1 MQDALKGVTVL
12 EVGVLTPGKY
22 CGFLMTGW
30 GAKSIRI
37 EREAS
42 QSGVAVEDLQL
53 NRGKQSV
60 ILDLRDEADRQAFFD
75 LARTADVLIEG
86 YRPGVAGRL
95 GINYDAIRAVNGGII
110 YCSISGFG
118 QAGPDIGRAAY
129 DLSFMAESGLLHAL
143 HGNGSEVVSPQTYL
157 ADAATGL
164 TAAFAIAAALQA
176 RNGTGQGRHID
187 LSMQETVFSML
198 SVSHGTISDGAAN
211 SGRISADRSARPAY
225 NIYRTRDGRYVA
237 ITALGEKSCRALF
250 RYFGNEELWQ
260 QGLALGD
267 QGHQAKVFLQRHFA
281 EHDAQHWRDALAAL
295 GLEIALVKTPEEAFD
310 SPQLQA
316 RNMVLDTRDGSGGP
330 LRQIGFP
337 ATARAAAPQL
347 APAPEPGADQSI
359 VQSPKGRTP
368 HA

>member
-1 MQDALKGVTVL
+1 MLDALKGTTVL

-42 QSGVAVEDLQL
+42 QDGVTIEDLQL

-60 ILDLRDEADRQAFFD
+60 ILDLRDDADRKALID

-86 YRPGVAGRL
+86 YRPGVTHRL
-95 GINYDAIRAVNGGII
+95 GIGYDAIRAVNEGII

-118 QAGPDIGRAAY
+118 QAGPDTGRAVY

-143 HGNGSEVVSPQTYL
+143 HANGSGIASPQTYL

-164 TAAFAIAAALQA
+164 TAAFAIAAALHG
-176 RNGTGQGRHID
+176 RNRTGQGRHID

-198 SVSHGTISDGAAN
+198 SVSHGTIGDGAVN

-225 NIYRTRDGRYVA
+225 NIYRARDGRYVA
-237 ITALGEKSCRALF
+237 ITALSEKACRILF
-250 RYFGNEELWQ
+250 RYFGSEGLWQ
-260 QGLALGD
+260 EGLALGD
-267 QGHQAKVFLQRHFA
+267 QGQEAKVFLEQRFA
-281 EHDAQHWRDALAAL
+281 ENDAQHWRDALAAL
-295 GLEIALVKTPEEAFD
+295 EIEVALVKTPEEAFD

-316 RNMVLDTRDGSGGP
+316 RNMVLDTHDGSGEP

-337 ATARAAAPQL
+337 ATSRAAPQL
-347 APAPEPGADQSI
+347 APAPEPGAQQSI
-359 VQSPKGRTP
+359 VQRKSP
-368 HA
+368 A